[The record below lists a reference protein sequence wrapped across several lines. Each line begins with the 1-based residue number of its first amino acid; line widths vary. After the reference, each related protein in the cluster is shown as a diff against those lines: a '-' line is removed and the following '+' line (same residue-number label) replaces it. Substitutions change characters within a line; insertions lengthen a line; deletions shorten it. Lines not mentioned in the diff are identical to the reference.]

1 VSRDF
6 QYRPTDSL
14 KAGECMV
21 TFAIRKE
28 EKAFEART
36 PLVPEHVGKLIIDE
50 GIDFIIEP
58 SDQRTFNDKEYEDVG
73 ATLSSAKGSNASVV
87 LGLKEMPNSV
97 FEPRKVYVF
106 FSHTIK
112 GQEHNMPMLRQIMNT
127 GATLLDYEL
136 IVNDEGLRLV
146 YFGNWA
152 GMAGISDTLRL
163 LGRRLEYEQIDP
175 NPFLGLKPTLDCNG
189 LEGLRNEFK
198 KLGRR
203 INELGLPQS
212 TLPFVVGFAG
222 YGNVSSGAQKLFD
235 ILPHKTVTPED
246 LGNLEP
252 LEDTLYKCV
261 FKEEHMFRPLDKSA
275 DFDLQDYYEK
285 GSKAYQDRF
294 HRYVPHITVL
304 MNCIYWSPKYPR
316 LLTKDFITDHWDESH
331 RKLRIV
337 GDISCDI
344 NGAIEFTETSTKPNK
359 PAFTYI
365 VKEDRILHGVKGEGP
380 VVVAVD
386 NLPAELP
393 KESSY
398 SFSQTLLPFIP
409 PLASADYSSSYAELQ
424 LPREL
429 KDAIIVY
436 KGDLTNQFE
445 YLKEHLTEEK
455 T

>member
-1 VSRDF
+1 
-6 QYRPTDSL
+6 
-14 KAGECMV
+14 MV
-21 TFAIRKE
+21 TLAIRKE

-36 PLVPEHVGKLIIDE
+36 PLVPEHVGKLISDE
-50 GIDFIIEP
+50 SIDFIVEP
-58 SDQRTFNDKEYEDVG
+58 SDQRAFDDKEYKDVG
-73 ATLSSAKGSNASVV
+73 ATLSKVKGSDASVI
-87 LGLKEMPNSV
+87 LGLKEMPDSV
-97 FEPRKVYVF
+97 FEPNKVYAF

-136 IVNDEGLRLV
+136 IVNDEGSRLV

-163 LGRRLEYEQIDP
+163 LGQRLQYEQLDP
-175 NPFLGLKPTLDCNG
+175 NPFLELKATLDCDG
-189 LEGLRNEFK
+189 LGELRQEFK
-198 KLGRR
+198 KLGER
-203 INELGLPQS
+203 IENQGLPHS

-235 ILPHKTVTPED
+235 VLPHKTVNPED
-246 LGNLEP
+246 LDNLEP
-252 LEDTLYKCV
+252 LEHTLYKCV
-261 FKEEHMFRPLDKSA
+261 FREEHMVRPIDKSTN
-275 DFDLQDYYEK
+275 FDLQDYYAK
-285 GSKAYQDRF
+285 GSKAYEGKF
-294 HRYVPHITVL
+294 HRYAPYLTVL

-316 LLTKDFITDHWDESH
+316 LLTKDFMREHWKESVD
-331 RKLRIV
+331 KLRIV

-365 VKEDRILHGVKGEGP
+365 VKEDRIVHSVKGEGP

-398 SFSQTLLPFIP
+398 SFSETLLPFVP
-409 PLASADYSSSYAELQ
+409 SLASADFSSSYTDLE

-429 KDAIIVY
+429 RDAIIVY
-436 KGDLTNQFE
+436 KGDLTNEFE
-445 YLKEHLTEEK
+445 YLKEHLPEE
-455 T
+455 